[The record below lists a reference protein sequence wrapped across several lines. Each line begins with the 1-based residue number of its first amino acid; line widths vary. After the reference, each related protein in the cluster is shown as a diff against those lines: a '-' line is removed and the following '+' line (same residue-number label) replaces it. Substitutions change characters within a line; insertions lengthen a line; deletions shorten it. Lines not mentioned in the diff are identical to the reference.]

1 MKSTLYFCQCVEFM
15 AATSVTA
22 TAAVVSVRGNYPDAT
37 AMLIY
42 NLVLITSVNFNF

>member
-1 MKSTLYFCQCVEFM
+1 MKSTLYCCQCVDFK

-22 TAAVVSVRGNYPDAT
+22 TAAYVSVRGNYLDAT

-42 NLVLITSVNFNF
+42 NLVLTTSVNFNF